1 MQEYTNYNTGG
12 NMLKKLTLIGIALL
26 LSINLIFAQYGKDVD
41 RSGGYARILSMGNSP
56 YITDP
61 YFISNNPAWSAKY
74 SNFVYGDIGSSNGDD
89 FGSGGNGQFLAANFA
104 LNSNLTLGGYLVRN
118 DFNGMG
124 IASLDPFNVVDQINS
139 LGGGLPVI
147 NLNNNVVFMGVYT
160 AGNHNFGL
168 GLSYASTNS
177 EDNLANGNQ
186 FSSTASQ
193 MGVQAG
199 YVGLLGRNL
208 SLDASLNLIFP
219 SATKEAPNVN
229 DTKFSQTIIDLN
241 ARMFINF
248 SPKVALVPIFGL
260 LSSSGTAQIGDFD
273 GVTTTDLTSYTV
285 IQFGAGFVY
294 TYEDFLFSGG
304 LLFENVSSSDPEIPG
319 VSPNLESSAF
329 SFPVWNLG
337 AEWYLIEWFVARVGY
352 SVRTIQVSTESQAS
366 LTEKDERIRTVYSP
380 SDGGFTMGLG
390 FRFGGFSLDA
400 SVNEDVLRQGL
411 NNIGGGGATF
421 SYISASY
428 AF

>member
-1 MQEYTNYNTGG
+1 
-12 NMLKKLTLIGIALL
+12 MLRKLTFTGILSL
-26 LSINLIFAQYGKDVD
+26 LSFNLLFAQYGKDVD
-41 RSGGYARILSMGNSP
+41 RTGGYARVLSMGSSP

-61 YFISNNPAWSAKY
+61 YFISNNPAWSAKF

-89 FGSGGNGQFLAANFA
+89 FGAGGDGQFLAANFKV
-104 LNSNLTLGGYLVRN
+104 NNNLTLGGYLVRN
-118 DFNGMG
+118 DYNGMG
-124 IASLDPFNVVDQINS
+124 IARLDPFDIVDQINS
-139 LGGGLPVI
+139 LGGALPVI
-147 NLNNNVVFMGVYT
+147 NLDNNLVFMGVFT

-177 EDNLANGNQ
+177 ENNLANGNQ

-193 MGVQAG
+193 IGVQAG
-199 YVGLLGRNL
+199 YVGLIGRNL
-208 SLDASLNLIFP
+208 SLDASLNMIFP
-219 SATKEAPNVN
+219 SSTKEAPNVN
-229 DTKFSQTIIDLN
+229 DTEFSQTVIDLN

-260 LSSSGTAQIGDFD
+260 LSSSGTAQIGDVG

-285 IQFGAGFVY
+285 LRFGVGFVY
-294 TYEDFLFSGG
+294 TLEEFLFSGG
-304 LLFENVSSSDPEIPG
+304 LLFDNVSTSDPEIPG
-319 VSPNLESSAF
+319 VSPNLESSVF

-337 AEWYLIEWFVARVGY
+337 AEWYLIEWFVARIGY
-352 SVRTIQVSTESQAS
+352 HVRTSQISTESQAS
-366 LTEKDERIRTVYSP
+366 ITEKNESIRTSFSP
-380 SDGGFTMGLG
+380 SEGGFTMGLG